1 MSLKEFQR
9 ALCDAVASTSRATT
23 LRDDPDRALARY
35 ELTDR
40 ERRRLVA
47 IAHQRGMATSA
58 AIYRLNR
65 VEPLCEFLPW
75 TWKLLGDDLVTHASR
90 FWEEHAT
97 DLQYAPEVSA
107 FGAFLTARIREGLV
121 LQPHVADVLALELAA
136 NEVRFASAGFVPA
149 ESEHELTA
157 VHPLVRVVTFAT
169 EPGALLGALAADDP
183 LPAVSTGEHHLL
195 VDGRGPALRMVPLR
209 PELGRRLLALAASG
223 ADAGSSPLDAEL
235 AAAGLIA

>member
-9 ALCDAVASTSRATT
+9 ALCDAVASTPRAAA

-47 IAHQRGMATSA
+47 VAHQRGIATSA

-107 FGAFLTARIREGLV
+107 FGSFLAARIRDGLV
-121 LQPHVADVLALELAA
+121 PQPHVADVLALELAA
-136 NEVRFASAGFVPA
+136 NELRFASAGLLPPP
-149 ESEHELTA
+149 SEHERMA
-157 VHPLVRVVTFAT
+157 VHPFVRVVTFAT
-169 EPGALLGALAADDP
+169 EPGALLGALAADGP
-183 LPAVSTGEHHLL
+183 LPPVSADEHLLL

-209 PELGRRLLALAASG
+209 PELGRRLLELSAS
-223 ADAGSSPLDAEL
+223 ADDAGASPLDDEL